1 MSAWFQNFYSKFSRP
16 ILGLFQ
22 GQPVGLTERAFTE
35 SYIYTVRDRDRDR
48 QTDRQTDRDRD
59 RQTDRQTDRDRD
71 REKQRQTDRQ
81 NSMLPYVHGDH
92 NFITDYTGRGT
103 QDGHLDFHTAPDC
116 MCSNRRATYYIRTIA
131 LLYAVLGLSSEVRNS
146 VSH

>member
-35 SYIYTVRDRDRDR
+35 SYIYTVRDRDR

-71 REKQRQTDRQ
+71 REKQRQTDRIQ
-81 NSMLPYVHGDH
+81 CCLTSTETIILLRT
-92 NFITDYTGRGT
+92 ITDGEPRTATSTFTQLLIACALTG
-103 QDGHLDFHTAPDC
+103 A
-116 MCSNRRATYYIRTIA
+116 RRII
-131 LLYAVLGLSSEVRNS
+131 YAQ
-146 VSH
+146 